1 MSDTCGRCGRRLKD
15 PFFREVGY
23 GRTCLCCGNC
33 HERKQMDVTLPAVP
47 SIGRDAK
54 TIRVGCLCKCGQE
67 KADAEKADRERRE
80 FEQRMD
86 RLRRDGITDPAYLQ
100 YTFAQD
106 DQRNPKVS
114 DVCRRYVENW
124 EEMKAQNIGI
134 LFYGDVGTGKSFLAC
149 AIANALLERLV
160 SVSVT
165 NFPRILNSLQGSFDD
180 ERQKRIDRLQHYSL
194 LVIDDLG
201 VERDTSYSVE
211 QVYNVVK
218 RLRDDE
224 GKKIVGVLHDYKGDN
239 IGLINVKNGVVLNDG
254 TTVTGDKAVAWVSG
268 ASAGAEINESLTNT
282 AYDDA
287 VDVDIKYTK
296 SQFEAAI
303 QAGEFVF
310 YADYGKAR
318 VLTDINSLTSFGGG
332 VTEDWTSN
340 RVIRVLDGWANDVA
354 RIFGDSYI
362 GKVTNSDTGRQLFK
376 ADLVSLALQYQDIDA
391 ISDFVSEDITIQQGN
406 GKRDV
411 AVDSALKPNDSMEK
425 LYMTTVVN

>member
-1 MSDTCGRCGRRLKD
+1 MNAIGDVLAGMVQKSLQNQEPDDYFDDEGFLR
-15 PFFREVGY
+15 
-23 GRTCLCCGNC
+23 CGNC

-165 NFPRILNSLQGSFDD
+165 NFPRILNSLQGPLTTN
-180 ERQKRIDRLQHYSL
+180 DR
-194 LVIDDLG
+194 
-201 VERDTSYSVE
+201 
-211 QVYNVVK
+211 
-218 RLRDDE
+218 
-224 GKKIVGVLHDYKGDN
+224 
-239 IGLINVKNGVVLNDG
+239 
-254 TTVTGDKAVAWVSG
+254 SG
-268 ASAGAEINESLTNT
+268 STAFNT
-282 AYDDA
+282 
-287 VDVDIKYTK
+287 IP
-296 SQFEAAI
+296 F
-303 QAGEFVF
+303 
-310 YADYGKAR
+310 
-318 VLTDINSLTSFGGG
+318 
-332 VTEDWTSN
+332 W
-340 RVIRVLDGWANDVA
+340 
-354 RIFGDSYI
+354 
-362 GKVTNSDTGRQLFK
+362 
-376 ADLVSLALQYQDIDA
+376 
-391 ISDFVSEDITIQQGN
+391 
-406 GKRDV
+406 
-411 AVDSALKPNDSMEK
+411 
-425 LYMTTVVN
+425 